1 MNDRAVRL
9 GLVDSG
15 VSQGQAEYVS
25 AGRCFLSGGMTAS
38 GPDRLGHGTAV
49 VDIIRHYA
57 PMVTLYNARVFDDRG
72 VATAARVAAAIDWL
86 VQEKTDVI
94 NLSLGLQQDRDILRA
109 ACLRA
114 VTAGIILVAASPARG
129 QVTYPAAYDGV
140 IRATGDARCNPGE
153 ISFLASPQA
162 DFGACPR
169 AINQPPDQPVRTGGA
184 SLGAAHISGQLA
196 AHLLAG
202 GEGLLVREWLVSRAR
217 YIHNERRTE

>member
-1 MNDRAVRL
+1 MKDITVRL

-15 VSQGQAEYVS
+15 VSENQVKYIS
-25 AGRCFLSGGMTAS
+25 AGRCFLSGDGVPPEA
-38 GPDRLGHGTAV
+38 DRLGHGTAV

-57 PMVTLYNARVFDDRG
+57 PKVTLYNARVFDDRG
-72 VATAARVAAAIDWL
+72 VTTAARVAAALDWL
-86 VQEKTDVI
+86 VLQRADVI
-94 NLSLGLQQDRDILRA
+94 NLSLGLQQDRDILRTSCA
-109 ACLRA
+109 RA
-114 VTAGIILVAASPARG
+114 VAAGVILVAASPARG

-140 IRATGDARCNPGE
+140 IRATGDARCGPGE

-169 AINQPPDQPVRTGGA
+169 ALNQSPDQPPRHGGA

-196 AHLLAG
+196 AYLLAG
-202 GEGLLVREWLVSRAR
+202 GDGLSVREWLVSCAK